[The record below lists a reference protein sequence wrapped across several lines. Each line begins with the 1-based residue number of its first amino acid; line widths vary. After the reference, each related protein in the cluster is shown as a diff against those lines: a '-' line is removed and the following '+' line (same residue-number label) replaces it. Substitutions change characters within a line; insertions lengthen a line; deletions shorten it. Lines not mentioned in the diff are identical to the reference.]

1 MTANLR
7 PRRSVLYMPGANA
20 RAMEKARTLP
30 ADALILDMEDAVAP
44 DAKELARAQIAS
56 VVGER
61 GFGRREVVVR
71 VNGLATPWG
80 RSDVQAVAGSGADA
94 ILFPKVED
102 PDEVLAAVAALD
114 AAGAPGDLPV
124 WIMAETPRAIL
135 RIDAIASAHPRL
147 ALIVMG
153 TSDLA
158 KEMRVRHTIDRI
170 GLVPALSRCV
180 LAARASGLD
189 ILDGVHLDLDD
200 DAGLRS
206 ACEQGRALGF
216 DGKTLIHP
224 RQIPVANEVF
234 APGEGAVGTARRII
248 DAWSAAKS
256 QGKGVVVVDGR
267 LVENLHVDEAR
278 RTLAMHD
285 AIRQLE
291 A

>member
-1 MTANLR
+1 
-7 PRRSVLYMPGANA
+7 MPGANA

-30 ADALILDMEDAVAP
+30 ADAQILDMEDAVAP
-44 DAKELARAQIAS
+44 DAKDLARAQIAS
-56 VVGER
+56 VVRER

-94 ILFPKVED
+94 VLFPKVED
-102 PDEVLAAVAALD
+102 PAEVLAAVAALD
-114 AAGAPGDLPV
+114 EAGAPGDLPV

-147 ALIVMG
+147 AVIVMG

-158 KEMRVRHTIDRI
+158 KEMRVQHTIDRI
-170 GLVPALSRCV
+170 GLVSALSRCV

-206 ACEQGRALGF
+206 VCAQGRALGF

-224 RQIPVANEVF
+224 KQIAVANEVF
-234 APGEGAVGTARRII
+234 APGDSVVNTACRII
-248 DAWSAAKS
+248 DAWNAA
-256 QGKGVVVVDGR
+256 QALGKGVVVDGR

-291 A
+291 E